1 MTCRFNNQ
9 SKNKK
14 MSQKQQVANY
24 LQSGKSLT
32 PIQALTKFGSL
43 RLAAIIFNLKAD
55 GLKIKTELMNI
66 GTKKK
71 PRNVAKYSIN

>member
-1 MTCRFNNQ
+1 
-9 SKNKK
+9 

-32 PIQALTKFGSL
+32 PIQALSKFGTL
-43 RLAAIIFNLKAD
+43 RLAAIIFNLKAE
-55 GLKIKTELMNI
+55 GLKIKTDLLNI

-71 PRNVAKYSIN
+71 PRNVARYSLN

>member
-1 MTCRFNNQ
+1 
-9 SKNKK
+9 

-32 PIQALTKFGSL
+32 PIQALTKFNTL
-43 RLAAIIFNLKAD
+43 RLAAIIFKLKAE

-66 GTKKK
+66 GTKKN
-71 PRNVAKYSIN
+71 PRNVAKYSLN

>member
-1 MTCRFNNQ
+1 
-9 SKNKK
+9 

-55 GLKIKTELMNI
+55 GLKIKAELMNI